1 MSLST
6 RFLLLF
12 VFSIISSTTAVRPI
26 IEVSSNGRNISITSV
41 AQPLPAELNTIMCRM
56 PSLPP
61 GAHICRQAP
70 GSQNPELN
78 LDSIWAEICQSVAL
92 ILGYAKGTCLS
103 VESPPGSNRM
113 YSACALNADVSQ
125 DATDGECAVYLTTER
140 LAVPIPRNQK
150 CASNGYKVMYEKV

>member
-12 VFSIISSTTAVRPI
+12 VFSIISSTRSAVRPI
-26 IEVSSNGRNISITSV
+26 IQVSSNGRNISITSGKSCSSSPSSSV

-92 ILGYAKGTCLS
+92 ILG
-103 VESPPGSNRM
+103 
-113 YSACALNADVSQ
+113 
-125 DATDGECAVYLTTER
+125 
-140 LAVPIPRNQK
+140 
-150 CASNGYKVMYEKV
+150 